1 MRRECC
7 IRRQRETYM
16 KMRVWVGTARIA
28 GKELFIPQEIKKG
41 IRLIQYTG
49 QRISQEETADRLH
62 QGNQYI
68 FAFND
73 RYNNR

>member
-7 IRRQRETYM
+7 IRRQRETCM
-16 KMRVWVGTARIA
+16 KMRVWVGTSRMVC
-28 GKELFIPQEIKKG
+28 KELFISQEIKKG

-49 QRISQEETADRLH
+49 QRISQEETADRLN
-62 QGNQYI
+62 QGTQYL

-73 RYNNR
+73 R

>member
-1 MRRECC
+1 
-7 IRRQRETYM
+7 M
-16 KMRVWVGTARIA
+16 KMRVWVGTSRMV
-28 GKELFIPQEIKKG
+28 GKELLIPQEIKKG
-41 IRLIQYTG
+41 IRIIQYTG
-49 QRISQEETADRLH
+49 QRISQEETADRLN